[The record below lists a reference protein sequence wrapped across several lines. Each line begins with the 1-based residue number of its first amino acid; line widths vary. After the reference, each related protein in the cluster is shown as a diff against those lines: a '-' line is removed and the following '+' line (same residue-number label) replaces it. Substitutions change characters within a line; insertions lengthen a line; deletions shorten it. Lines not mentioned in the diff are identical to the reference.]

1 MTKKA
6 PGLSHRTGISFLDAA
21 KMFSTELKAERW
33 FIDKRWGGR
42 SKIRCPFCDSRNI
55 LHCKTRKPQPF
66 RCRECRKLFSVKT
79 DTLMHGSNIPLSKW
93 GIAIYLFSTNL
104 KGLSSMKLH
113 RELGITQ
120 KSAWY
125 MAHRIREAWDNPTD
139 IFAGPVEVD
148 ETYIG
153 GKEGNKHEWKKQ
165 NAGRGP
171 VGKAAVVGMKDR
183 ETNRIAVMPVDK
195 TDAATLQGFV
205 HERTKPDTLVLTDEA
220 RAYDGLR
227 RAHQRVKHSVKEFV
241 NGKIHTNGMESHWAT
256 LKRAYVGVYHH
267 MSQKHLGRYANEFA
281 GRHNARQ
288 MDTEAQMT
296 ALVQGSVG
304 KRLPLAEL
312 IGPKHTRQPEMLNA
326 WNAWE

>member
-1 MTKKA
+1 MSCDVNYTFCYPIDLTNCASLANIVSVTKEA
-6 PGLSHRTGISFLDAA
+6 PGPSHGAGISILDAA

-42 SKIRCPFCDSRNI
+42 SKIRCPFCDSPNI

-93 GIAIYLFSTNL
+93 GIAIYLYSTNL

-120 KSAWY
+120 KTAWY

-139 IFAGPVEVD
+139 IFAGPVKLN

-153 GKEGNKHEWKKQ
+153 GKEGSKHKWEKQ

-171 VGKAAVVGMKDR
+171 VAKAAEVGIEDR
-183 ETNRIAVMPVDK
+183 EANRIAVMQVER

-205 HERTKPDTLVLTDEA
+205 HERAEPDTLVFTDEA

-227 RAHQRVKHSVKEFV
+227 RAHGRVKHSVKKFV
-241 NGKIHTNGMESHWAT
+241 NCMIHTNGMKSHWAT
-256 LKRAYVGVYHH
+256 LKRACEGVYHH
-267 MSQKHLGRYANEFA
+267 INQ
-281 GRHNARQ
+281 
-288 MDTEAQMT
+288 EASR
-296 ALVQGSVG
+296 AIL
-304 KRLPLAEL
+304 K
-312 IGPKHTRQPEMLNA
+312 
-326 WNAWE
+326 